1 MVRMA
6 GPTASPGG
14 AGALKADMPRAVPLA
29 RWDADSAALQK
40 NGVRFSGFLDGAS
53 LVIDNKT
60 SFLLNNEKRTPV
72 VR

>member
-1 MVRMA
+1 VVRMA

-14 AGALKADMPRAVPLA
+14 ACAFQADMPRAVPLA

-53 LVIDNKT
+53 LVIRNKT
-60 SFLLNNEKRTPV
+60 GLLLNNEKCTPM